1 MIDRFRAIWASVCR
15 GARTALGLVGKYL
28 DDLLLVAAGI
38 CVVVA
43 VAELLGR
50 SWALLIAG
58 IWFAIYAW
66 IVARAKGG

>member
-1 MIDRFRAIWASVCR
+1 MIDRFRAIWAGVCR
-15 GARTALGLVGKYL
+15 GARAALVLVGKYL

-38 CVVVA
+38 CFVVA

-50 SWALLIAG
+50 SWALLVAG
-58 IWFAIYAW
+58 IWLAVYAW